1 MNKKAIEIEE
11 KKSILFWLLSAFVV
25 FFLFWA
31 PFQKALF
38 NGNTFDFERS
48 IYTSLVWGFIV
59 LLIASLYLF
68 YNWKLKDHRDIL
80 TLLVWLLPFTYL
92 LAKVSEASHYYA
104 TNMLYIQMLYA
115 IFFILGVYLCRS
127 KLGSQIITC
136 SLMGSGYA
144 VVWFGMINWLGYK
157 EWAARMVSW
166 FVDLPNKMEY
176 RDAVMSA
183 ENQLRLTSTFQ
194 YANSYAAFLI
204 ALLLSAVY
212 LMVSSKKP
220 AVIMINAF
228 MCVPIIIS
236 FFLTLS
242 RGGLVILPIVLL
254 LILPFMKIS
263 KQIFMFI
270 YLGVSFLISL
280 LILSKITEV
289 GEQFYLHQNLTT
301 AAGGLWTLIGVSAG
315 FAIVI
320 WLLQKYV
327 FPILESFTESKI
339 KMKFA
344 TILLPAA
351 ALIIGALGVFLLF
364 GNTGA
369 TNLLP
374 DYIKQRIENINFA
387 QHSVLE
393 RNSFNKDALKL
404 FEDYPILG
412 AGGGAWAA
420 LYEKYQSYPY
430 VSRQAHNFFMQYLVE
445 TGTVGILVLIGFLA
459 YVFGLYIRYHIKSSD
474 QGQDRHIFYIVTI
487 SLLIHSIIDFDLSYV
502 FIGVLVF
509 LSLGA
514 MISHISLIP
523 KSSLIKKP
531 ALTYINKIY
540 PASLFVLSII
550 MFFISA
556 QNLSA
561 NSSFQNALAT
571 ANSNKSINEIFI
583 PLDKAL
589 SIHKNQPDYSLYKID
604 ILFQAY
610 QQTKDENFYNQMLTL
625 INQLKTDESNNRY
638 LIEQE
643 MKAYLVKEQYVKAQE
658 IANAQTNNFSWDITL
673 YEKTISLDLTLSEKA
688 RMERNDALKVQYWN
702 HSFEVYAKVLSK
714 MKELESLPK
723 EQVQGRAFNVTR
735 NMAFNL
741 GQIEFIRG
749 QYASSDSFLKT
760 YITDQFEDAANRELA
775 RWYLAAL
782 QKQNK
787 TDQPLYDKLIAKD
800 PKERD
805 EINKLVNATF

>member
-1 MNKKAIEIEE
+1 MNKKAVENEE

-59 LLIASLYLF
+59 LIIASLYLF

-80 TLLVWLLPFTYL
+80 SLLVWLLPLTYL
-92 LAKVSEASHYYA
+92 LSRISEASRYYA
-104 TNMLYIQMLYA
+104 TNLLYIQMLYA
-115 IFFILGVYLCRS
+115 IFFILGIYLCRS
-127 KLGSQIITC
+127 KLGNQIITC

-144 VVWFGMINWLGYK
+144 VVWFGLINWLGYK
-157 EWAARMVSW
+157 ESAAKMISW
-166 FVDLPNKMEY
+166 FVNFPGKMEY
-176 RDAVMSA
+176 QDAVMSA

-194 YANSYAAFLI
+194 YANSYAALLI
-204 ALLLSAVY
+204 ALLLSAAY
-212 LMVSSKKP
+212 FIVSSKKP
-220 AVIMINAF
+220 VVIIINAF
-228 MCVPIIIS
+228 MCIPIIIS
-236 FFLTLS
+236 LFLTLS

-270 YLGVSFLISL
+270 VLGVSFLVSL
-280 LILSKITEV
+280 LILGKITAV
-289 GEQFYLHQNLTT
+289 GEQFYLHQNLAT
-301 AAGGLWTLIGVSAG
+301 AAGGLWILIGTSAG
-315 FAIVI
+315 CAILI
-320 WLLQKYV
+320 WLFQKFL
-327 FPILESFTESKI
+327 FPLVDTFTDNKI

-344 TILLPAA
+344 TILLPAT
-351 ALIIGALGVFLLF
+351 ALVIGAIGLLLLF

-445 TGTVGILVLIGFLA
+445 TGTVGILVLLGFLA
-459 YVFGLYIRYHIKSSD
+459 YIFGLYIRYQSKFSE

-502 FIGVLVF
+502 FIGILVF

-514 MISHISLIP
+514 MISQISVIP
-523 KSSLIKKP
+523 KFNFVKESTLP
-531 ALTYINKIY
+531 YINKIY
-540 PASLFVLSII
+540 PAALLVLSII

-561 NSSFQNALAT
+561 NSSFQNAVA
-571 ANSNKSINEIFI
+571 AGNSNKTINDVFV
-583 PLDKAL
+583 PLDEAL
-589 SIHKNQPDYSLYKID
+589 RTHSNHPDYSLYKID
-604 ILFQAY
+604 ILFQSY
-610 QQTKDENFYNQMLTL
+610 QQTKDEKTYTLLISL
-625 INQLKTDESNNRY
+625 INQLKTDEPHNRY
-638 LIEQE
+638 LIDQE
-643 MKAYLVKEQYVKAQE
+643 IKAYLIKEQFAKAQE
-658 IANAQTNNFSWDITL
+658 IASSQINNYSWDITL

-688 RMERNDALKVQYWN
+688 RIDRNDALKVQYWN
-702 HSFEVYAKVLSK
+702 HSFEIYAKVLSK
-714 MKELESLPK
+714 MKELENLPK
-723 EQVQGRAFNVTR
+723 EQVQGRPFNVTR
-735 NMAFNL
+735 NMALSL

-749 QYASSDSFLKT
+749 QYASSESFLKT
-760 YITDQFEDAANRELA
+760 YTNDQFEDAGNREIA
-775 RWYLAAL
+775 RWYLASL